1 MEILYKII
9 TFGFIFSTLAI
20 IKLVVE
26 FLRAIYSNPPKKF
39 EISNTT
45 TIIYGIFISY
55 IITYL
60 INL

>member
-39 EISNTT
+39 EISNTA